1 VLADNAEILP
11 IYLSISPK
19 NMKTLL
25 TAIAFIVCLS
35 SCSIFR
41 KRPYVPPIGAEKI
54 FALQQ
59 PGYKPKT
66 PYQKAEYKAML
77 RQLRRDRKLAKKQ
90 RG

>member
-1 VLADNAEILP
+1 MRVGLKP
-11 IYLSISPK
+11 IMRNLKHNI
-19 NMKTLL
+19 MKVT
-25 TAIAFIVCLS
+25 IALVCLMVCLS

-90 RG
+90 KG

>member
-1 VLADNAEILP
+1 
-11 IYLSISPK
+11 
-19 NMKTLL
+19 MKFTI
-25 TAIAFIVCLS
+25 AIVCLMLCLS

-90 RG
+90 QG

>member
-1 VLADNAEILP
+1 
-11 IYLSISPK
+11 
-19 NMKTLL
+19 MKQIL
-25 TAIAFIVCLS
+25 TAFALIICLA

-66 PYQKAEYKAML
+66 PYEKAEYKAML
-77 RQLRRDRKLAKKQ
+77 KQLKRDRKLAKKQ
-90 RG
+90 QG

>member
-1 VLADNAEILP
+1 
-11 IYLSISPK
+11 
-19 NMKTLL
+19 MKLIL
-25 TAIAFIVCLS
+25 TAIVFILCLS

-66 PYQKAEYKAML
+66 PYQKAEYRAML
-77 RQLRRDRKLAKKQ
+77 KQLKRDRKLAKQ
-90 RG
+90 QQD

>member
-1 VLADNAEILP
+1 
-11 IYLSISPK
+11 
-19 NMKTLL
+19 
-25 TAIAFIVCLS
+25 
-35 SCSIFR
+35 
-41 KRPYVPPIGAEKI
+41 VPPIGAEKI